1 MPLRPLDEVIATV
14 YYCVLCCS
22 VDCVP
27 PLRLYCVHIIVC
39 MFPHTVMPREL
50 TFASVS
56 SQNVTVM
63 AILDD
68 VVEGDEVYSLS
79 LSTNDTAVMLDP
91 VTANVTVSDG
101 SESLTQ

>member
-1 MPLRPLDEVIATV
+1 
-14 YYCVLCCS
+14 
-22 VDCVP
+22 
-27 PLRLYCVHIIVC
+27 
-39 MFPHTVMPREL
+39 MPREL

-79 LSTNDTAVMLDP
+79 LSTNDTAAVMLDP
-91 VTANVTVSDG
+91 VTADVTVSDG